1 MPKKSGRPR
10 RSAAEWS
17 ALLER
22 WTQSGQDL
30 ATFARRHAVS
40 KRSLT
45 WWRWRLRT
53 HVPPLDFV
61 PLVAS
66 AAPPRDLGPEH
77 EGASHVTCTLHTEGG
92 QWVTVTGPSAFLVDV
107 IAATLAR
114 AASRS

>member
-1 MPKKSGRPR
+1 MPKKSRPPR

-30 ATFARRHAVS
+30 ATFAQRHAVS

-45 WWRWRLRT
+45 WWRWRLRA
-53 HVPPLDFV
+53 HAPPLDFV

-66 AAPPRDLGPEH
+66 AAPPRDLGPELG
-77 EGASHVTCTLHTEGG
+77 GASHVTCTLHTEGG
-92 QWVTVTGPSAFLVDV
+92 QRVTVTGPSAFLVDV
-107 IAATLAR
+107 IAAALAR
-114 AASRS
+114 AATRS